1 MLMFK
6 ISFNIG
12 LYALGIVVLISIAFP
27 QSKLSEIP
35 VSESIPIEIVLPSE
49 PLYRDV
55 DLFCLAKNIFHEAG
69 TEPELGQYAVA
80 QVTLNRVRDTKY
92 PNNICSVVLER
103 YQFSWA
109 NNKTLHWTKPSGPNW
124 DKSYLVAKSVL
135 NGDQW
140 IAGMDHVQYFHA
152 DYVEPKWASKMT
164 PVTTIGRHIF
174 YTHH

>member
-1 MLMFK
+1 MIK
-6 ISFNIG
+6 IIFNVS
-12 LYALGIVVLISIAFP
+12 LYSLVIALLVSILVP
-27 QSKLSEIP
+27 RDTTEQLYYD
-35 VSESIPIEIVLPSE
+35 IPIPPAFLDGPAT
-49 PLYRDV
+49 PLYKDIDV
-55 DLFCLAKNIFHEAG
+55 FCMAKNIFHEAG

-109 NNKTLHWTKPSGPNW
+109 NNKTLHWTKPAGPNW
-124 DKSYLVAKSVL
+124 DRSYLVAKSVL

-152 DYVEPKWASKMT
+152 DYVNPKWANDMT
-164 PVTTIGRHIF
+164 YVTQIGRHIF
-174 YTHH
+174 YTSY

>member
-1 MLMFK
+1 MIRIL
-6 ISFNIG
+6 FNLG
-12 LYALGIVVLISIAFP
+12 LYSLAIIVLVSITKPTPPIEQTFY
-27 QSKLSEIP
+27 EIP
-35 VSESIPIEIVLPSE
+35 IPYIDVPAT

>member
-1 MLMFK
+1 MIRIL
-6 ISFNIG
+6 FNLG
-12 LYALGIVVLISIAFP
+12 LYSLAIIVLVSITKPTPHIEQTFY
-27 QSKLSEIP
+27 EIP
-35 VSESIPIEIVLPSE
+35 IPYIDVPAT

-124 DKSYLVAKSVL
+124 DRSYLVAKSVL